1 MISIV
6 SLGETKNLQLPMINY
21 LIRYKL
27 STDIVFF
34 FYIFLR
40 GMQVPK

>member
-34 FYIFLR
+34 YIFLR